1 MLAIIGERQRQLL
14 TLLLLNKGGM
24 TVDEIAQSLEIT
36 RTAVNQHLAAM
47 ERDGY
52 VHPVDL
58 QKTAGRP
65 GRVYGLT
72 QRGNDLFPK
81 QYSWFSSLM
90 LKALKEELGSEGLAR
105 YLRKIAAGLA
115 SELLP
120 RVQGKSDTERLSEIV
135 LIMNELA
142 YQARRLGEES
152 TSESPRIE
160 AKNCVYHDLARDHPE
175 VCQFDLQLL
184 AGLMGRDMT
193 QVDHEECMVRGG
205 QACRFRFRQES
216 QKE

>member
-24 TVDEIAQSLEIT
+24 TVDEIAQSLDIT
-36 RTAVNQHLAAM
+36 RTAVNQHLASL

-72 QRGNDLFPK
+72 QRGDELFPK

-90 LKALKEELGSEGLAR
+90 LKNLKEELGSEGLGR
-105 YLRKIAAGLA
+105 YLRKIAAQLA

-120 RVQGKSDTERLSEIV
+120 RVQGKSESERLSEIV

-142 YQARRLGEES
+142 YQARRVEEEAA
-152 TSESPRIE
+152 SESPRIE
-160 AKNCVYHDLARDHPE
+160 AKNCVYHDLAREHPE
-175 VCQFDLQLL
+175 VCQFDLELL
-184 AGLMGRDMT
+184 AGLMGRDIS
-193 QVDHEECMVRGG
+193 QINHEECMVRGG
-205 QACRFRFRQES
+205 HACRFRI
-216 QKE
+216 QKNILKK